1 MHLGRR
7 LLGRRLFRGLGLPTR
22 RLRALFRGRL
32 CPLGLMLRRLASRAD
47 LGLEQALLCAAPA
60 LAIAPEVLRL
70 LRLLGGHLVSGRHQ
84 HRGRRRVRGGNLVST
99 ARVGLHPFL
108 RSTGPCSSIERK
120 GSRGRLQARGDRR
133 GSGWAH
139 RGQKELALLGA
150 ARLLHRLVL
159 HGAARG
165 LLVLRLPAILV
176 HVLVLDGRRAA
187 ALLPHLLL
195 PDIVVHAVSHESG
208 VSKSV
213 CSRVSERGAAADSR
227 FESTHC
233 GSGYGTGATPRHRSL
248 GTSGSLFRQPLLA
261 CSGTRAPRTR
271 QPRPPPVGPRA
282 PQPSRPRPPS
292 RRQEALPSGRPKAA
306 PLPPPPRRPRRP
318 PRSVATAGRTWADPR
333 PPGKCGMVE
342 VNERRYKHARLSV
355 YEAKQPPGPS
365 PGPPSAGS

>member
-7 LLGRRLFRGLGLPTR
+7 LLGRRLGLHR
-22 RLRALFRGRL
+22 
-32 CPLGLMLRRLASRAD
+32 
-47 LGLEQALLCAAPA
+47 ALLCAAPA

-108 RSTGPCSSIERK
+108 RSTGPCSIERK
-120 GSRGRLQARGDRR
+120 GPRGRLQARGDRR

-165 LLVLRLPAILV
+165 LLVLVRSLRLPAILV

-187 ALLPHLLL
+187 TLLPHLLL

-233 GSGYGTGATPRHRSL
+233 GSGYGTAATPRHRSL

-271 QPRPPPVGPRA
+271 QPRLPPVGPRA

-333 PPGKCGMVE
+333 PPGKCGMVQ
-342 VNERRYKHARLSV
+342 VNERRYKHARLTV